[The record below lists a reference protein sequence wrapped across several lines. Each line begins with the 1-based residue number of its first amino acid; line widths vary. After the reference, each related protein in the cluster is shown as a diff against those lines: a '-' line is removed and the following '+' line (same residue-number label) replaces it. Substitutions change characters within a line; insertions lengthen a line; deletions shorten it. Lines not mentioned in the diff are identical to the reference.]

1 MPTASEIL
9 DAIVTGAIPAPPF
22 VATLG
27 LPQPERWE
35 PGRVWSHWEVDPN
48 VLQPQGTL
56 FGGFIAALAD
66 QIAGLATLSVLN
78 DDEAYATSDLRLSFL
93 RAVREGKLSIEARVL
108 HRGRTAVHVEV
119 EFTRDDGKLAAKAAA
134 TQIVT
139 KLASS

>member
-1 MPTASEIL
+1 MPTGSKFL
-9 DAIVTGAIPAPPF
+9 DAIATGAIPTPPF

-35 PGRVWSHWEVDPN
+35 PGRVWSRWEVDPN
-48 VLQPQGTL
+48 VLQPQGAR

-78 DDEAYATSDLRLSFL
+78 DDEAYATSDLRVSFL
-93 RAVREGKLSIEARVL
+93 RAVREGTLSIEARVL
-108 HRGRTAVHVEV
+108 HRGRAAAHVEV
-119 EFTRDDGKLAAKAAA
+119 EFTRDDGELAAKAAA